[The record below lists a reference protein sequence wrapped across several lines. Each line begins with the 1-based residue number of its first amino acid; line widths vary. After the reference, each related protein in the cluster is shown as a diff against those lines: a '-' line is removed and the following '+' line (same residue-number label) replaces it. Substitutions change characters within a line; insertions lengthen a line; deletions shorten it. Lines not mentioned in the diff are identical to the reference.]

1 MLSHAKVH
9 FIAYLAIVIF
19 NNKTGRHDGA
29 VPVSVIDLLA
39 TYLSSTLGQVYKEK
53 DTAPT

>member
-29 VPVSVIDLLA
+29 VPVSVI
-39 TYLSSTLGQVYKEK
+39 
-53 DTAPT
+53 